1 MNIFG
6 KTILRQVMPP
16 IYWYL
21 SKEEIP
27 KTWFFFKNMNNLTPR
42 INHVLMYPQ
51 NIGLQLKF
59 ATYLPSILSSINNAV
74 HIFSK
79 IFLPL
84 GKVKCKEI
92 FKMHSAL
99 PMNFEYYLSI

>member
-1 MNIFG
+1 MSLSIGEPLFLKNEHFWEDNPAPSYATNILVFIKG
-6 KTILRQVMPP
+6 RNTENMV
-16 IYWYL
+16 
-21 SKEEIP
+21 
-27 KTWFFFKNMNNLTPR
+27 FFKNMNNLTPR

-79 IFLPL
+79 FCFL
-84 GKVKCKEI
+84 
-92 FKMHSAL
+92 
-99 PMNFEYYLSI
+99 